1 MRAALLALM
10 LTFATQADA
19 WFDIFAKEKYLHCVF
34 KDNDFYRAVE
44 PKTLLIKGYR
54 ITQCHPHP
62 KVQKAYKIERHKVTK
77 TEIDVICKFGPAG
90 MHYKINRITGHVTF
104 AFLPWKL
111 TEQWEGRCTLRDAA
125 F

>member
-19 WFDIFAKEKYLHCVF
+19 WFDIFTKEKYLYCVF
-34 KDNDFYRAVE
+34 KDNDFYLATA
-44 PKTLLIKGYR
+44 PKTLLIKGDK
-54 ITQCHPHP
+54 ITQCDPNP
-62 KVQKAYKIERHKVTK
+62 NLQGAYKIERHKVTK
-77 TEIDVICKFGPAG
+77 TEIDLICKLGPSR

-104 AFLPWKL
+104 AYLPWEYGSEWK
-111 TEQWEGRCTLRDAA
+111 GRCTLRDAA

>member
-44 PKTLLIKGYR
+44 PKTLLIKGDR

-62 KVQKAYKIERHKVTK
+62 KLQKDYLIERQKVTK
-77 TEIDVICKFGPAG
+77 TEIVVICTTGSTK
-90 MHYKINRITGHVTF
+90 MRYKINRITGQVTF
-104 AFLPWKL
+104 TFLPWRVGANY
-111 TEQWEGRCTLRDAA
+111 EGRCTLKDAA

>member
-34 KDNDFYRAVE
+34 KDNAYYAPGRPRTFI
-44 PKTLLIKGYR
+44 IKGDK
-54 ITQCHPHP
+54 ITQCHPNP
-62 KVQKAYKIERHKVTK
+62 KVQKGYLIERQKVTK
-77 TEIDVICKFGPAG
+77 TEIVVICTAG
-90 MHYKINRITGHVTF
+90 STKMRYKINRITGQVTF
-104 AFLPWKL
+104 TFLPWRVGANY
-111 TEQWEGRCTLRDAA
+111 EGRCTLKDAA

>member
-34 KDNDFYRAVE
+34 KDNAYYASGDPRTFI
-44 PKTLLIKGYR
+44 IKGDK
-54 ITQCHPHP
+54 ITQCHPNP
-62 KVQKAYKIERHKVTK
+62 KVQKGYLIERQKVTK
-77 TEIDVICKFGPAG
+77 TEIDLVCKIGNLREQ
-90 MHYKINRITGHVTF
+90 YKINRITGHVTT
-104 AFLPWKL
+104 APLPWKWE
-111 TEQWEGRCTLRDAA
+111 EQFEGRCTLRDAA